1 MEMYLRCAVQDSPK
15 TWKSWLSLAELWY
28 NSSFHTSLGCS
39 PFKALYGYDPK
50 IGAVPSVPASTLPSV
65 TEVIENRELHLQS
78 LKDNLARAQNRMKML
93 ADKKRQY
100 FSFAVGDQVLL
111 KLQPYTQSS
120 VANRP
125 FPKLAKKYFGPF
137 RVLERIGD
145 VAYRLD
151 LLDGSKIHN
160 VFHISQLKPFN
171 ADYSP
176 VYEALPVTTGLEAA
190 AAIPQS
196 VVDKRLVKKG
206 NSAIPQVRVTW
217 TGLPLATTTW
227 EDYQVLKQRFPNAPA
242 WGQAATQGGESVTW
256 SRSRLKKEK
265 DEDVL
270 QEDLAYF
277 VVYVY

>member
-1 MEMYLRCAVQDSPK
+1 
-15 TWKSWLSLAELWY
+15 
-28 NSSFHTSLGCS
+28 
-39 PFKALYGYDPK
+39 
-50 IGAVPSVPASTLPSV
+50 
-65 TEVIENRELHLQS
+65 
-78 LKDNLARAQNRMKML
+78 
-93 ADKKRQY
+93 
-100 FSFAVGDQVLL
+100 
-111 KLQPYTQSS
+111 
-120 VANRP
+120 
-125 FPKLAKKYFGPF
+125 
-137 RVLERIGD
+137 
-145 VAYRLD
+145 
-151 LLDGSKIHN
+151 
-160 VFHISQLKPFN
+160 
-171 ADYSP
+171 

-190 AAIPQS
+190 VAIPQS

-217 TGLPLATTTW
+217 TGLLLATWTW